1 VHPDVET
8 LLALQAEDDAVEALQ
23 ERRQALVAR
32 LQDLDR
38 QRQFAADALARARA
52 AVEAEE
58 RRQRELQTRIGTHK
72 QMHDRNLAQFDAVK
86 KQREANAAMAQ
97 AELTRKV
104 LADEESEMQ
113 ALARRIADLRQAAA
127 AQESALADVDAEQA
141 SARAEVEVE
150 QRALDEQLQAARRKR
165 EATSRAV
172 ARPLLTRYDRIRTR
186 LQSDAVYALR
196 GPSCGNCDTAVP
208 LQRRHQMAA
217 TGAVEVCEACGV
229 LLYATN

>member
-8 LLALQAEDDAVEALQ
+8 LLALQADDAALGVLQ
-23 ERRQALVAR
+23 ERRQALVER
-32 LQDLDR
+32 LQNLDR

-52 AVEAEE
+52 AVDAEE
-58 RRQRELQTRIGTHK
+58 RRQRELQSRIGTHR

-104 LADEESEMQ
+104 LADDESEMQ
-113 ALARRIADLRQAAA
+113 SLARRVADLRQAAA
-127 AQESALADVDAEQA
+127 AQESALADLDAEQEG
-141 SARAEVEVE
+141 ARAEIDAA
-150 QRALDEQLQAARRKR
+150 QRLLDEQLQAARGRR

-172 ARPLLTRYDRIRTR
+172 ARPLLARYDRIRSR
-186 LQSDAVYALR
+186 LQTDAVYALR
-196 GPSCGNCDTAVP
+196 GPSCGNCDTAIP

-217 TGAVEVCEACGV
+217 SGAVEVCEACGV